1 MHSHGNTSIWISEHF
16 IQSFMLILKNI
27 LRILTEMQNF
37 VRMLVSLKR
46 RNCYLKLIF
55 YRSCFE
61 CIEIIRIWFFW
72 CIVTWLSL
80 TLSCK
85 KNLLSMLRW
94 FQTTTDHILKC
105 NYFYVWQ
112 KSLPYPL
119 KIKFSPVPSALP
131 TWNFVWCYSRALVN
145 VRDIIGKNTT
155 SKSREMSFD
164 I

>member
-1 MHSHGNTSIWISEHF
+1 MSIWISEHF

-37 VRMLVSLKR
+37 VRMLISLKR
-46 RNCYLKLIF
+46 RNSYLKLIF
-55 YRSCFE
+55 FCSCFE
-61 CIEIIRIWFFW
+61 CIEIIRISFFW
-72 CIVTWLSL
+72 FIVTWISL

-85 KNLLSMLRW
+85 NNLLSMFCW
-94 FQTTTDHILKC
+94 PQITTDPYLKTITISTYDRNLC
-105 NYFYVWQ
+105 LTPWKLIF
-112 KSLPYPL
+112 
-119 KIKFSPVPSALP
+119 FPVPSAVL

-145 VRDIIGKNTT
+145 ERDIIGRNTT

>member
-1 MHSHGNTSIWISEHF
+1 MSIWISEHF

-94 FQTTTDHILKC
+94 IQITTDPYLKTVIISTYDRNLC
-105 NYFYVWQ
+105 
-112 KSLPYPL
+112 LT
-119 KIKFSPVPSALP
+119 PSKLIFFQFLQQF
-131 TWNFVWCYSRALVN
+131 WYEIWMVLLSGSCKRKRHYW
-145 VRDIIGKNTT
+145 
-155 SKSREMSFD
+155 
-164 I
+164 